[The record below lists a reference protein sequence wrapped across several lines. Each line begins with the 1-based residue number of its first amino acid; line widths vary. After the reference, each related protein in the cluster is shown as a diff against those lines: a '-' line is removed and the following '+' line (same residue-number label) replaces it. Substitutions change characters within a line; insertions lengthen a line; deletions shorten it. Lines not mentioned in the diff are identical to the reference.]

1 LSKRNYTQATRAAL
15 VTLSRGAC
23 YYPGCGE
30 AVIRIVEDEYYT
42 NYHIAHIRGAN
53 ETGARHDKYMTDAQ
67 RDAFSNLLLLC
78 LVHHTRVDGI
88 NKKDYKP
95 ETLHKWKADREADGQ
110 DALAGLTRLTEEDLQ
125 VIIIDAFQ
133 EQTKYIVEVLDRLEQ
148 SDKEAAD
155 LLRKLLN
162 ELQEFREYST
172 LLDPDSA
179 TKLYHASLQLAELDL
194 GGNARQLSSVRSD
207 LVDTLPAVT
216 AALKEQIDRLGG
228 MEGLGWD

>member
-1 LSKRNYTQATRAAL
+1 
-15 VTLSRGAC
+15 
-23 YYPGCGE
+23 
-30 AVIRIVEDEYYT
+30 
-42 NYHIAHIRGAN
+42 
-53 ETGARHDKYMTDAQ
+53 MTDVQ
-67 RDAFSNLLLLC
+67 RDAFPNLLLLC
-78 LVHHTRVDGI
+78 LVHHTRVDGK

-95 ETLHKWKADREADGQ
+95 ETLHKWKADREAEGQ

-133 EQTKYIVEVLDRLEQ
+133 EQTQHIVEVLDRLENN
-148 SDKEAAD
+148 DKEAAD

-179 TKLYHASLQLAELDL
+179 VKLYHASLQLADL
-194 GGNARQLSSVRSD
+194 NLAGNARQLSSVSAG
-207 LVDTLPAVT
+207 LMDTT

-228 MEGLGWD
+228 MEGQWR